1 MTIIFRGFG
10 IFDLHQKNNLAVS
23 AKGKRSTIRIFKNDV
38 KKEKFFPFAVGL
50 TLKEGT
56 FYW

>member
-1 MTIIFRGFG
+1 MAIIFRGFG
-10 IFDLHQKNNLAVS
+10 IFDLDQKNNLAVS
-23 AKGKRSTIRIFKNDV
+23 AKGKRSTIRVFKNDV